1 MRLNNKGFTLVE
13 VLAVVVIL
21 GILATIMVSTATNF
35 IKDNKEEQY
44 NNLKKSILSA
54 AKVYISDYRYDITLD
69 PSTVCGSG
77 VTERPIS
84 SINTNSG
91 VVNLDSSKITLKML
105 VEDDDLSTNKD
116 GKIINPE
123 NDKEINLDN
132 SFIEVKYSC
141 KTKDYIFKDLWI
153 QF

>member
-13 VLAVVVIL
+13 MLAVVVIL

-35 IKDNKEEQY
+35 IKDNKEKQY
-44 NNLKKSILSA
+44 KNLKKFILSA

-84 SINTNSG
+84 SINTKSG
-91 VVNLDSSKITLKML
+91 VVNLDRSEITLKML

-141 KTKDYIFKDLWI
+141 KTKDYIFKDP

>member
-35 IKDNKEEQY
+35 IKDNKKEQY

-84 SINTNSG
+84 SITKNSRV
-91 VVNLDSSKITLKML
+91 VVNLYRSQITLRML
-105 VEDDDLSTNKD
+105 VDDGDLSTNKD

-123 NDKEINLDN
+123 NDKEINLDT
-132 SFIEVKYSC
+132 SVIKVKYSC
-141 KTKDYIFKDLWI
+141 KTKDYVFEGPVLR
-153 QF
+153 